1 MRGDAVR
8 LSFQTNLEEFN
19 EALEAYARHAKLT
32 AAEVIARKGSDLGFR
47 LQKKLREL
55 SPEKGAIRTERLAAL
70 ASGGGV
76 KVRPVAIDY
85 AKSKTMAT
93 ATTIKTR
100 NGALFREIG
109 RTGKLKRN
117 GLSFW
122 QLAVKRELNIRESGR
137 GYLGFSARFKS
148 MASEVKANWNDIE
161 KQQIVRDRYLRFI
174 SVVGFKAD
182 QNEAALTFK
191 WGGNNDASNG
201 LARAMQKPK
210 ARSKIGEALA
220 ESRSDML
227 VYIQRKMSEAK
238 NR

>member
-1 MRGDAVR
+1 MRGGAVR

-19 EALEAYARHAKLT
+19 EALEAYGRHARLT

-47 LQKKLREL
+47 LHKKLREL

-76 KVRPVAIDY
+76 KVRPVAIAY

-93 ATTIKTR
+93 ATRIKDR
-100 NGALFREIG
+100 QGALFREIG

-117 GLSFW
+117 GLAFW

-137 GYLGFSARFKS
+137 GYLGYSARFKS
-148 MASEVKANWNDIE
+148 FASELQANRWDVD
-161 KQQIVRDRYLRFI
+161 KQRLIRDRYLRFI
-174 SVVGFKAD
+174 SLVGFKSSGD
-182 QNEAALTFK
+182 KSEMLFE
-191 WGGNNDASNG
+191 WGGNNEASKG

-210 ARSKIGEALA
+210 ARSKIGEALSEA
-220 ESRSDML
+220 RADML
-227 VYIQRKMSEAK
+227 AYIQRKMAQ
-238 NR
+238 RRTA